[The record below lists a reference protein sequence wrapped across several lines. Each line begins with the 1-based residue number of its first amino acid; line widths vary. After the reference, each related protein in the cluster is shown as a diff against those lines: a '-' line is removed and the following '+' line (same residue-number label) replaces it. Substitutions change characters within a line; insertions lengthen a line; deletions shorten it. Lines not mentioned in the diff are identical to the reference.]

1 MNYIITGVIMALIIM
16 IGKHFVLRRMEK
28 DSVEIL
34 NRHGVG
40 NINRYTEQEKK
51 TVAKWKVSSV
61 VTKMVYVPFAFIIMS
76 VFYSHFEPIV
86 TTLAV
91 IYLLINIGLGIIARD
106 TYKKDY
112 DSFFK
117 VSYEIKRL
125 GSEHVRKII
134 EKLDRQRYGR
144 TTLPVE
150 ANEDEVTLARQYIK
164 LFNISSLTG
173 LTMVLN
179 VAIMVVIYFI
189 V

>member
-1 MNYIITGVIMALIIM
+1 
-16 IGKHFVLRRMEK
+16 
-28 DSVEIL
+28 
-34 NRHGVG
+34 
-40 NINRYTEQEKK
+40 
-51 TVAKWKVSSV
+51 
-61 VTKMVYVPFAFIIMS
+61 MS
-76 VFYSHFEPIV
+76 VFSSHFEPIV